1 MVVIVDVPEVGGL
14 GLMQYDEDVTMGKY
28 EAGAWCRERT
38 TKLESVSLWARM
50 EIRKRAAVEF
60 SAKQGRIELRRQA
73 GVRAAAWVSKR
84 LCRKRS

>member
-1 MVVIVDVPEVGGL
+1 MPREDYQVGTCLAL
-14 GLMQYDEDVTMGKY
+14 GAY
-28 EAGAWCRERT
+28 
-38 TKLESVSLWARM
+38 